1 MDEQST
7 GVDKWLNI
15 ISQYDNEFKKWEA
28 RSAKIVKRYRD
39 DNRSQHTNE
48 TAKFNILWSNVQ
60 TLIPAV
66 YAKLPKAV
74 AARRFGDND
83 PVGRVAGELIE
94 RALDFEIEHYP
105 DFRSTMKHAVE
116 DRFLGGRGTA
126 WVRYEPHVRQL
137 GIPEDGLQVT
147 EDVENEAAEG
157 QTPDGAP
164 KPESQDYTAGETEPQ
179 EEIEY
184 ECAPTDY
191 VYWKDFGHSV
201 ARTWEEVTCVWR
213 WVYMTR
219 DALTERFG
227 AKMAKQ
233 IPLDSGAETLATYG
247 QSTKERTRAKIC
259 ELWDKESGKVYWL
272 SKNCPTLID
281 ERDDP
286 LELDQ
291 FFPCA
296 RPLYSTT
303 TSDSLIPVPDFVIY
317 QDQANELDIL
327 SDRIDGLVKAL
338 RIRGVYDASQPA
350 LQRLLTEG
358 DNNTL
363 IPVDKWMAFSEKGGL
378 KGSIDI
384 LPIDMLASALINCY
398 RAREDIKG
406 QIYEITGIS
415 DIIRGQSAASETATA
430 QQIKGQYAGL
440 RLRSMQEEVA
450 LFASELIRLKAQVIC
465 TKFQPQTILLY
476 AAAGQM
482 SPEDQAMIPQAI
494 ELMQGNP
501 LRNFR
506 IEVDS
511 DSLVQLDEQQN
522 KKDRVEFITAFGG
535 LLREALP
542 VGQSSPELIP
552 MLVEVMKFGIS
563 GFKQA
568 KPIEGTLDSALD
580 QLKEKQKQAAAN
592 PQPAPPN
599 PEMMQIQATQ
609 QLEQAKM
616 QATAQ
621 SDQMRAQADMQS
633 AQMKAQL
640 DSQIAQAKIEG
651 EMQLAQMQ
659 AQIDDQKMRHEM
671 EMKAQTAAAEDEF
684 NRWKAELEAA
694 TKVLV
699 ARIGA
704 NPGVD
709 VPLVEAATAASDRIA
724 SELGGNVQNALQTMA
739 AMHQNMNDM
748 QNATM
753 EKMDNVMSAAT
764 AKKRIIRGPDGKAVG
779 VEIVQ

>member
-1 MDEQST
+1 MEPTST

-74 AARRFGDND
+74 AQRRFGDND
-83 PVGRVAGELIE
+83 PVGRVAGQLIE

-126 WVRYEPHVRQL
+126 WVRYEPHVRQMDM
-137 GIPEDGLQVT
+137 PEDGLQIT

-157 QTPDGAP
+157 QTPEGAP
-164 KPESQDYTAGETEPQ
+164 KPESQDYTAGEEPQ

-219 DALTERFG
+219 DALVERFG
-227 AKMAKQ
+227 AKMAKS

-296 RPLYSTT
+296 QPLYSTT

-494 ELMQGNP
+494 QLMQDNP

-506 IEVDS
+506 IEVDA

-621 SDQMRAQADMQS
+621 SDQMRVQSDMQS

>member
-1 MDEQST
+1 
-7 GVDKWLNI
+7 
-15 ISQYDNEFKKWEA
+15 
-28 RSAKIVKRYRD
+28 
-39 DNRSQHTNE
+39 
-48 TAKFNILWSNVQ
+48 VQ

-74 AARRFGDND
+74 AQRRFGDND
-83 PVGRVAGELIE
+83 PVGRVAGSLIE

-105 DFRSTMKHAVE
+105 DFRATMKHAVE
-116 DRFLGGRGTA
+116 DRFLGGRGVA

-137 GIPEDGLQVT
+137 DMPEDGLQVT
-147 EDVENEAAEG
+147 EDVENESAEG
-157 QTPDGAP
+157 QTAEGA
-164 KPESQDYTAGETEPQ
+164 ENTDNGIAGEEPQ

-191 VYWKDFGHSV
+191 VHWKDFGHSV

-213 WVYMTR
+213 WVYMTKE
-219 DALTERFG
+219 ALTERFG
-227 AKMAKQ
+227 AKMAKS
-233 IPLDSGAETLATYG
+233 IPLDSGAETLASYG
-247 QSTKERTRAKIC
+247 QSNKERTRAKIC

-272 SKNCPTLID
+272 SKNCPNLID

-358 DNNTL
+358 DNNSL

-384 LPIDMLASALINCY
+384 LPIDMLASALLNCY

-415 DIIRGQSAASETATA
+415 DIIRGQTSASETATA

-482 SPEDQAMIPQAI
+482 SQEDQQMIPQAI
-494 ELMQGNP
+494 QLMQDNP

-506 IEVDS
+506 IEVDA
-511 DSLVQLDEQQN
+511 DSLVQIDEQQT
-522 KKDRVEFITAFGG
+522 KKDRVEFLTAFGG
-535 LLREALP
+535 FMRESLP
-542 VGQSSPELIP
+542 VGQQSPELVP
-552 MLVEVMKFGIS
+552 MLVELIKFGIG

-568 KPIEGTLDSALD
+568 KPIEGVLDVALE
-580 QLKEKQKQAAAN
+580 QMKQKQAG
-592 PQPAPPN
+592 PQEQKPD
-599 PEMMQIQATQ
+599 PEMMKMQAQQQSDQMRVQTDTQ
-609 QLEQAKM
+609 AAQAKM
-616 QATAQ
+616 QAEM
-621 SDQMRAQADMQS
+621 QMTQAKTQAEMQIE
-633 AQMKAQL
+633 QMKMQYAGQL
-640 DSQIAQAKIEG
+640 EQQKLQFEG
-651 EMQLAQMQ
+651 QLKNMEMQ
-659 AQIDDQKMRHEM
+659 
-671 EMKAQTAAAEDEF
+671 AAKE
-684 NRWKAELEAA
+684 RTELEAA
-694 TKVLV
+694 TKIMV

-704 NPGVD
+704 NPGLD
-709 VPLVEAATAASDRIA
+709 IPMIEAQQAASEKVSA
-724 SELGGNVQNALQTMA
+724 ELGENVKMAIDHMAQMHENMANMHGETMNRIGGVMQTLA
-739 AMHQNMNDM
+739 AP
-748 QNATM
+748 
-753 EKMDNVMSAAT
+753 
-764 AKKRIIRGPDGKAVG
+764 KRIVRGPDGKAVG
-779 VEIVQ
+779 VEVAA